1 MLLERGAGMAHSS
14 VAELAI
20 VQCGCNVVVVVDI
33 GTARGGWHSGS
44 EAVVGGG
51 LLVIDVGWPL
61 TVQWVERLVAARRR

>member
-33 GTARGGWHSGS
+33 GTARGGWHIRKMTRNL
-44 EAVVGGG
+44 A
-51 LLVIDVGWPL
+51 
-61 TVQWVERLVAARRR
+61 